1 MVTGEQSDMSQGLA
15 DAQVI
20 WQAYNPYQNKVNVAN
35 ITPEWVFITPDAPG
49 VGDDAFNGEDA
60 ISSGLSQLL
69 FLYPGAVRD
78 LGTRG
83 LDFTPLVMT
92 GDESGQIDF
101 TALQEFQGDPQ
112 MLDYARKSGYTK
124 KRYIVGA
131 RIRGEQRS
139 KFQMSDAGSPLLAQ
153 VSGPAAAT
161 KPDDEPAADSKGG
174 ETSDEGSADKPQEK
188 PPERTPEVHVVYV
201 GDIDLLSSEFLA
213 LRSQPDEEIGW
224 EFDNVTFVLNILD
237 SLAGDQELLEIRKR
251 KTRHSTLKMVNLQTE
266 EARGKA
272 LEEASKFKE
281 AFEAAR
287 SAAEEKMQATVSK
300 IQEEVKQ
307 LQEEAAT
314 GNAGPDI
321 RSRYMAAKQREAFV
335 MENEQMKF
343 EAEVT
348 RLEQE
353 RDRNRK
359 KIERDMELGIRRVQ
373 TGYKR
378 LAGLLP
384 PIPPLLMGLLVWHYR
399 RKREKEGVAAS
410 RLR

>member
-1 MVTGEQSDMSQGLA
+1 M
-15 DAQVI
+15 
-20 WQAYNPYQNKVNVAN
+20 
-35 ITPEWVFITPDAPG
+35 
-49 VGDDAFNGEDA
+49 
-60 ISSGLSQLL
+60 
-69 FLYPGAVRD
+69 
-78 LGTRG
+78 TRRPRRSRG
-83 LDFTPLVMT
+83 S
-92 GDESGQIDF
+92 ER
-101 TALQEFQGDPQ
+101 
-112 MLDYARKSGYTK
+112 RKSTW
-124 KRYIVGA
+124 
-131 RIRGEQRS
+131 S
-139 KFQMSDAGSPLLAQ
+139 TW
-153 VSGPAAAT
+153 AT
-161 KPDDEPAADSKGG
+161 S
-174 ETSDEGSADKPQEK
+174 TCSV
-188 PPERTPEVHVVYV
+188 RN
-201 GDIDLLSSEFLA
+201 FWR

-237 SLAGDQELLEIRKR
+237 SLAGDQELLELRKR

-272 LEEASKFKE
+272 LDEASKFKE

-287 SAAEEKMQATVSK
+287 SAAEEKMQAAVSK

-307 LQEEAAT
+307 LQEEAAS

-321 RSRYMAAKQREAFV
+321 RSRYIAAKQREAFV

-378 LAGLLP
+378 MAGLLP
-384 PIPPLLMGLLVWHYR
+384 PIPPLLMGLLVWNYR